1 VAYRDL
7 RVVDPTGK
15 VLLDEPLVLAPGA
28 RAPRGFHEGAR
39 GSRLEMA
46 LARSPQVP
54 PGTPVI
60 VLSHMADVVRE
71 ASRRGIPVVLA
82 GHTHGGQ
89 VRIPLFGAL
98 TTRSSLGAFYDQGLF
113 HFAAP
118 NAEGVTALYIN
129 PGVGMSVIPA
139 RFDCP
144 PRWAVVEVGR

>member
-1 VAYRDL
+1 
-7 RVVDPTGK
+7 
-15 VLLDEPLVLAPGA
+15 
-28 RAPRGFHEGAR
+28 
-39 GSRLEMA
+39 MA

-60 VLSHMADVVRE
+60 VLSHMADVARE

-89 VRIPLFGAL
+89 VRIPFFGAL
-98 TTRSSLGAFYDQGLF
+98 TTRSSLGAFYDRGRF
-113 HFAAP
+113 EFAAP
-118 NAEGVTALYIN
+118 NDRGLTTLYIN
-129 PGVGMSVIPA
+129 PGIGMSVIPV